1 MQIEVVNTFQSFWQP
16 RTTQIAPHDHFLP
29 LDKYIAR
36 YGDPKKAGGNH
47 KVMTIAGFVGVS
59 MPREGAEEEPWRVE
73 RVYENGHEVAED
85 ECEINAACPE
95 EFENGIQK
103 MFDDLNEA
111 DQSEYA
117 ETVRGMQYELF
128 EAKRLKKGAK
138 GPEVR
143 GRTPGHSY
151 NKRDSA
157 SEWGPGNHL
166 VEN

>member
-1 MQIEVVNTFQSFWQP
+1 M
-16 RTTQIAPHDHFLP
+16 
-29 LDKYIAR
+29 
-36 YGDPKKAGGNH
+36 
-47 KVMTIAGFVGVS
+47 
-59 MPREGAEEEPWRVE
+59 E

-85 ECEINAACPE
+85 ECEINAAYPE
-95 EFENGIQK
+95 EFENEIQR

-117 ETVRGMQYELF
+117 EIVRGMQFELS
-128 EAKRLKKGAK
+128 EAKRLKKVPK

-157 SEWGPGNHL
+157 SEWGLGDHL